1 MEERKDNQEVPAQ
14 ESGQDK
20 DGAQIA
26 WLSYLGLLIIVPIL
40 ISPDK
45 EYVKFHIRQ
54 GLAILL
60 LEAGWVF
67 LAIVLNFLPIIKYV
81 VGVLNFFVW
90 IGFLILSIMGILNA
104 VQGKMQKLPVVG
116 DIGEQL
122 NIIK

>member
-20 DGAQIA
+20 DGTQIA